1 MKIINSNG
9 CHQCSQHVLKR
20 QTKVLIL
27 TVLCV
32 LGLSKSVAQTLPY
45 IEESSDA
52 NCSLWSISNG
62 VSGTDNRVKP
72 KGSTDF
78 PTSSGFSSPCF
89 EVWTSNANGGH
100 LNQGEIT
107 HQNINLPQGTY
118 TVSIEMMGVA
128 DNDTST
134 EPQGVGFSANNKS
147 VRLTTVNSFTE
158 NSRTARHGVY
168 TLTDVE
174 VGSDGVLNVK
184 ITLDG
189 NITIFWLLFKNLTIT
204 SPTAPI
210 PTDYSFIP
218 YTGWVY
224 KSENDGDRPK
234 YLNYGTDEVSRWQT
248 HADDPRLEAGVKLQ
262 RTHEIEHVVWCMP
275 GETCELTPYTDFTYT
290 DRYRDNYIRWYNY
303 PTGKEDDNL
312 LSFPYP
318 ENIITVEGAGYF
330 GGSTLS
336 GQAQNNYPRKFGT
349 SAIFHAPNTN
359 DDILGTIAI
368 EASTQFSY
376 SNNKQINEP
385 TLMFRTIFVIKNAK
399 NRADAMAADNAQY
412 IKDNSVK
419 LLAPANT
426 AFQYHLPCGEDRKF
440 STGSGSGSG
449 GSSEPVDYYLRLYN
463 PSRASNPWDAQIIYD
478 FNGNLPTG
486 EYTITFDARTD
497 ASSGNNT
504 IAFGYQHDP
513 YNGHQA
519 NHDLNIGSSWSSY
532 TWTFNINDDDINT
545 VYFNCGHLVGNID
558 IDNVSLKKS
567 GSDTNF
573 ISESNGSSNFNNN
586 TYGSWSLRHD
596 AAPNATMGTRS
607 DNSSSPT
614 GDPVHGY
621 YMHLVNTTEG
631 GQKWDAQAMYRL
643 SSGLVPNGKY
653 TLTFFAKANES
664 GKSIQ
669 FGYQNDNSGNQKF
682 SDEYGLASYWKKYEW
697 TFTAGSDHGDVQNL
711 FINFG
716 KTVGQIDI
724 DDIQLMYNGSNQ
736 ISTNASNFSN
746 NSLNGWEL
754 KGSQKDNGKA
764 TIGVSNVY
772 NEVIP
777 EPKPTDYWYY
787 DGSDYKPVVHYLI
800 ETWAADID
808 GNPTSKIGTTIN
820 IDGDIATMTA
830 NGNLAYTNKVIK
842 GGWGDDYIDDVDR
855 MLFIQNP
862 QAGNYVIK
870 MYALDLSTYSGS
882 RTNIAGVQPIKV
894 NGNPLELMEYD
905 LEIMPASEGNMIT
918 EEALNSGDTYK
929 HQRPSEM
936 EKLYGK
942 PTTVVNFDEEVQY
955 GTHNG
960 GQYHKWPIQWE
971 MSSYGFTYDKPTS
984 DQLSGEFDYNAYVVA
999 NDLKVVTYA
1008 NASLRDGNDI
1018 KNRYDR
1024 KYSETNGSEQGYMY
1038 YVNAAS
1044 DPGRMALLDI
1054 GKDFCAGTRVFVSA
1068 WVMEANDNRET
1079 ANVVFSFKGVE
1090 ADGTETT
1097 LSSFV
1102 TGYINGGDNTNTGH
1116 YSGGHFEIE
1125 SGPTDDRGKW
1135 MHVYYNFYPSVT
1147 ATSKYD
1153 HFVISLENNATSS
1166 SGADYVV
1173 DDIRAFVCK
1182 PMLNALQ
1189 ENPVCNGDPATKLK
1203 LSTDF
1208 DRLLSA
1214 IGRKESTTS
1223 IKDQFYYC
1231 FIDSATYVNT
1241 LAKTV
1246 ESLVAAGKT
1255 ETEAYNTAYP
1265 TAFNA
1270 AMVKNVYGYKE
1281 GSTTE
1286 FEEYGILK
1294 YDRCFTSNLAA
1305 PTTAA
1310 EEASMPERTA
1320 YRESNLIQRLLY
1332 FPSNSNVNDTKIK
1345 FDRKYWVVME
1355 GGLLYD
1361 KGNVDL
1367 PASFDLRDNCTSK
1380 NLFQVIFSGEIK
1392 VDGMLRSEQDGINIC
1407 SNQRPVI
1414 TIDLNGISDNK
1425 AIVTE
1430 NAYFDWY
1437 FGPGF
1442 EPNAE
1447 FDEDYTQYLKMEEY
1461 NGVKLI
1467 EALEGYRLRYPAATA
1482 TTKADFMLLATDGTT
1497 LSETSVYTDGMK
1509 ACIAHYLDLGMIALY
1524 QQSGIVSSAKYSD
1537 ILGQGEERRYYI
1549 SAVPWNPTPEDKTVR
1564 YCLEPIQITLKADTR
1579 YPTMK
1584 DGNDDPNQVTYPTE
1598 IRDVPLRTGL
1608 RHLQAASH
1616 LTYIDPENIGAV
1628 IPTKP
1633 SYILLPLRDVSP
1645 ITPGIKNLGLSDDA
1659 LIYLADSDDPWVNSL
1674 IEDENGRLISKS
1686 GAKIVKIF
1694 DDQKHYQGD
1703 WSNTDVKFIGEV
1715 LEINANNTKLG
1726 SYCKLAFYDD
1736 FKFREGYYYTI
1747 KFMFNEIYESGYTGA
1762 KDAVCPGEVI
1772 CTIKVV
1778 PEYQKWTGAVDSNWN
1793 NDDNWTRVSFED
1805 LKCEDMD
1812 DDYKEFMSDFVVDGE
1827 FEDIEDT
1834 EGNKDDYINANTHSF
1849 VPAEFTKVII
1859 PADAPN
1865 MPIMYDLHNVENIT
1879 ENVKYAGSPVSC
1891 YSIKYMTPKEATEDG
1906 ATTVI
1911 PSYDAYQDE
1920 IGDATENINFD
1931 MSSVVITKDNAK
1943 TVDDQ
1948 KNINMVAC
1956 ISWFDH
1962 TCEQI
1967 HFESRAEMLNQQFLN
1982 YEKASADFEIEPDRW
1997 YTMSSPFK
2005 NVVSGDMYLPTATA
2019 RQETP
2024 YFQSIYYDASKNDR
2038 FKPAVYQRKW
2048 NAQNATIFHLDKS
2061 KEENNGRLYT
2071 TNAAEGISLDWSHV
2085 YNDANEDFGSGV
2097 GYSIKADISSMDGD
2111 KPDMVMFRLPKAD
2124 IAYTYFSPGNTDST
2138 YRSQI
2143 PVPNAMLAD
2152 GERTGRL
2159 VDSLSIVTGE
2169 GFKSV
2174 GNYANGSK
2182 SHYFLVGNPF
2192 MCTIDLAAFF
2202 DANPTLERKFW
2213 LLTKDGQRTAVMDED
2228 GILESSNGEDF
2239 TYPYI
2244 KPFQSFFVVTKENA
2258 TSATDISFTPK
2269 FTTDMM
2275 HLASSND
2282 QKNPNEQGFIV
2293 QGGNEGAKTRSA
2305 ENPLGIMRITATDE
2319 RGLKSGMVI
2328 TDGAIR
2334 HTSGAETLFDSNLAD
2349 EPMVY
2354 SVIDGQAM
2362 TIGEMKAGQTI
2373 PVGISGIDGEVT
2385 ITLSGIDSFESPLHL
2400 IDALTGETTPL
2411 TSDITLTQ
2419 EGNGIRYYLATDI
2432 KEETSVSTP
2441 AVQTNGCHLTVKAA
2455 ANTEIDEIEIYGTNG
2470 MSVASAT
2477 NSGKQYDTDLVAGIY
2492 IIRLNCAGQD
2502 YQYKIALH

>member
-1 MKIINSNG
+1 
-9 CHQCSQHVLKR
+9 
-20 QTKVLIL
+20 
-27 TVLCV
+27 
-32 LGLSKSVAQTLPY
+32 
-45 IEESSDA
+45 
-52 NCSLWSISNG
+52 
-62 VSGTDNRVKP
+62 
-72 KGSTDF
+72 
-78 PTSSGFSSPCF
+78 
-89 EVWTSNANGGH
+89 
-100 LNQGEIT
+100 
-107 HQNINLPQGTY
+107 
-118 TVSIEMMGVA
+118 
-128 DNDTST
+128 
-134 EPQGVGFSANNKS
+134 
-147 VRLTTVNSFTE
+147 
-158 NSRTARHGVY
+158 
-168 TLTDVE
+168 
-174 VGSDGVLNVK
+174 
-184 ITLDG
+184 
-189 NITIFWLLFKNLTIT
+189 
-204 SPTAPI
+204 
-210 PTDYSFIP
+210 
-218 YTGWVY
+218 
-224 KSENDGDRPK
+224 
-234 YLNYGTDEVSRWQT
+234 
-248 HADDPRLEAGVKLQ
+248 
-262 RTHEIEHVVWCMP
+262 
-275 GETCELTPYTDFTYT
+275 
-290 DRYRDNYIRWYNY
+290 
-303 PTGKEDDNL
+303 
-312 LSFPYP
+312 
-318 ENIITVEGAGYF
+318 
-330 GGSTLS
+330 
-336 GQAQNNYPRKFGT
+336 
-349 SAIFHAPNTN
+349 
-359 DDILGTIAI
+359 
-368 EASTQFSY
+368 
-376 SNNKQINEP
+376 
-385 TLMFRTIFVIKNAK
+385 
-399 NRADAMAADNAQY
+399 
-412 IKDNSVK
+412 
-419 LLAPANT
+419 
-426 AFQYHLPCGEDRKF
+426 
-440 STGSGSGSG
+440 
-449 GSSEPVDYYLRLYN
+449 
-463 PSRASNPWDAQIIYD
+463 
-478 FNGNLPTG
+478 
-486 EYTITFDARTD
+486 
-497 ASSGNNT
+497 
-504 IAFGYQHDP
+504 
-513 YNGHQA
+513 
-519 NHDLNIGSSWSSY
+519 
-532 TWTFNINDDDINT
+532 
-545 VYFNCGHLVGNID
+545 
-558 IDNVSLKKS
+558 
-567 GSDTNF
+567 
-573 ISESNGSSNFNNN
+573 
-586 TYGSWSLRHD
+586 
-596 AAPNATMGTRS
+596 
-607 DNSSSPT
+607 
-614 GDPVHGY
+614 
-621 YMHLVNTTEG
+621 
-631 GQKWDAQAMYRL
+631 
-643 SSGLVPNGKY
+643 
-653 TLTFFAKANES
+653 
-664 GKSIQ
+664 
-669 FGYQNDNSGNQKF
+669 
-682 SDEYGLASYWKKYEW
+682 
-697 TFTAGSDHGDVQNL
+697 
-711 FINFG
+711 
-716 KTVGQIDI
+716 
-724 DDIQLMYNGSNQ
+724 MYNGSNQ

-830 NGNLAYTNKVIK
+830 NGSLAYTNKVIK

-870 MYALDLSTYSGS
+870 IYALDLSTYSGS
-882 RTNIAGVQPIKV
+882 RTNITGVQPIKV

-984 DQLSGEFDYNAYVVA
+984 DQVSGEFDYNAYVVA

-1008 NASLRDGNDI
+1008 NASLREGNDI

-1116 YSGGHFEIE
+1116 YSQGHFEIE

-1241 LAKTV
+1241 LEKTV

-1305 PTTAA
+1305 PTTAT
-1310 EEASMPERTA
+1310 EEAAMPERTA

-1482 TTKADFMLLATDGTT
+1482 TTKADFMLLATDGAT

-1645 ITPGIKNLGLSDDA
+1645 ITPGIKNLGLYDDA

-1715 LEINANNTKLG
+1715 LEINADNTKLG

-2169 GFKSV
+2169 GFKSL

-2244 KPFQSFFVVTKENA
+2244 KPFQSFFVVTKESA

-2293 QGGNEGAKTRSA
+2293 PGGNEGAKTRSA

-2373 PVGISGIDGEVT
+2373 PVGISGINGEVT

>member
-1 MKIINSNG
+1 MKI
-9 CHQCSQHVLKR
+9 
-20 QTKVLIL
+20 T
-27 TVLCV
+27 
-32 LGLSKSVAQTLPY
+32 
-45 IEESSDA
+45 
-52 NCSLWSISNG
+52 
-62 VSGTDNRVKP
+62 
-72 KGSTDF
+72 F
-78 PTSSGFSSPCF
+78 
-89 EVWTSNANGGH
+89 
-100 LNQGEIT
+100 
-107 HQNINLPQGTY
+107 
-118 TVSIEMMGVA
+118 
-128 DNDTST
+128 
-134 EPQGVGFSANNKS
+134 
-147 VRLTTVNSFTE
+147 
-158 NSRTARHGVY
+158 
-168 TLTDVE
+168 
-174 VGSDGVLNVK
+174 
-184 ITLDG
+184 DG

-204 SPTAPI
+204 SSSAPI
-210 PTDYSFIP
+210 PTEYSFIP
-218 YTGWVY
+218 YTGWVH
-224 KSENDGDRPK
+224 KSENDTDRPN
-234 YLNYGTDEVSRWQT
+234 YLNYGTDETSRWQT

-318 ENIITVEGAGYF
+318 DNIIKVEGAGYF

-336 GQAQNNYPRKFGT
+336 GQSQNSYPRKFGT

-399 NRADAMAADNAQY
+399 NRADAMAANNAQY
-412 IKDNSVK
+412 INDNRVK

-440 STGSGSGSG
+440 SVASTSG
-449 GSSEPVDYYLRLYN
+449 GSSEPVDYYLRLN
-463 PSRASNPWDAQIIYD
+463 NKSSGQAWDAQIVYN
-478 FNGNLPTG
+478 FGSNLVPEG
-486 EYTITFDARTD
+486 QYTLTFSAK
-497 ASSGNNT
+497 ANT
-504 IAFGYQHDP
+504 NCSVQFGYQHDP
-513 YNGHQA
+513 HESGNGDQRWSDTYN
-519 NHDLNIGSSWSSY
+519 LTTSWQTY
-532 TWTFNINDDDINT
+532 TWNVTVDKNHTDINAIFLNFGNA
-545 VYFNCGHLVGNID
+545 VANID
-558 IDNVSLKKS
+558 IDNISLKQN
-567 GSDTNF
+567 GNNTNL
-573 ISESNGSSNFNNN
+573 INVSNGSSDFNNQ
-586 TYGSWSLRHD
+586 SLGGWRLKG
-596 AAPNATMGTRS
+596 NNISNVSTSFIS
-607 DNSSSPT
+607 DTTPT

-621 YMHLVNTTEG
+621 YMHLENTTEG

-643 SSGLVPNGKY
+643 SSGLVPNGQY

-664 GKSIQ
+664 GKNIQ
-669 FGYQNDNSGNQKF
+669 FGYQNDESGHQKF
-682 SDEYGLASYWKKYEW
+682 SDEYGLASYWKKFEW
-697 TFTAGSDHGDVQNL
+697 TFTAGNDHGDVQNF

-736 ISTNASNFSN
+736 ISSNASNFSN
-746 NSLNGWEL
+746 NALNGWEL

-777 EPKPTDYWYY
+777 DPQPTDYWYY
-787 DGSDYKPVVHYLI
+787 DGTEYKPVVHYLI

-808 GNPTSKIGTTIN
+808 GNPTTKMGTTIN
-820 IDGDIATMTA
+820 IDGDIATMKA
-830 NGNLAYTNKVIK
+830 NGSLAYTNKVMK
-842 GGWGDDYIDDVDR
+842 GGYGDDYIDDIDR
-855 MLFIQNP
+855 MIFIQNP

-870 MYALDLSTYSGS
+870 IYALDLSTYSGS
-882 RTNIAGVQPIKV
+882 RTSIAGVQPIKI
-894 NGNPLELMEYD
+894 NGTPLELMEYD

-918 EEALNSGDTYK
+918 EEALNNGDTYK
-929 HQRPSEM
+929 HQRPAEM

-942 PTTVVNFDEEVQY
+942 PTTVVNFDEEVPY
-955 GTHNG
+955 GTNNG

-984 DQLSGEFDYNAYVVA
+984 EANTGVFDYNAYVVA
-999 NDLKVVTYA
+999 NDLKAVTYA
-1008 NASLRDGNDI
+1008 NASLREGNDI

-1024 KYSETNGSEQGYMY
+1024 LYTESGQTKQGYMY

-1054 GKDFCAGTRVFVSA
+1054 GKDFCAGTRVYVSA

-1079 ANVVFSFKGVE
+1079 ANVVFSFKGVA

-1116 YSGGHFEIE
+1116 YSDGHFEIE

-1135 MHVYYNFYPSVT
+1135 MHVYYNFYPSVS
-1147 ATSKYD
+1147 ASSRFD

-1166 SGADYVV
+1166 AGADYVI

-1208 DRLLSA
+1208 DRLLPA
-1214 IGRKESTTS
+1214 IGHKEATESATD
-1223 IKDQFYYC
+1223 KFYYC
-1231 FIDSATYVNT
+1231 FIDSAAYVNT
-1241 LAKTV
+1241 FERTID
-1246 ESLVAAGKT
+1246 SLVAKGKT
-1255 ETEAYNTAYP
+1255 ETEAYSEAYP
-1265 TAFNA
+1265 IAFNA

-1310 EEASMPERTA
+1310 EEAAMPERTA
-1320 YRESNLIQRLLY
+1320 YRESNLIQRLLN
-1332 FPSNSNVNDTKIK
+1332 FPSNSNVNDTKIR

-1355 GGLLYD
+1355 GALVYKENSTTEYD
-1361 KGNVDL
+1361 IPK
-1367 PASFDLRDNCTSK
+1367 SFDLRDNCTSK

-1392 VDGMLRSEQDGINIC
+1392 VDGVLRSEQDGINIC

-1414 TIDLNGISDNK
+1414 TIDLNGISGN
-1425 AIVTE
+1425 APVVTE

-1442 EPNAE
+1442 EPRAE

-1461 NGVKLI
+1461 EGVKLI
-1467 EALEGYRLRYPAATA
+1467 EALEGYRLRYPQATA
-1482 TTKADFMLLATDGTT
+1482 TTKAEFMLLATDGAT
-1497 LSETSVYTDGMK
+1497 LSATSVYTDGMQ

-1524 QQSGIVSSAKYSD
+1524 KQSGIVSSAKYSD

-1616 LTYIDPENIGAV
+1616 LTYVDPENVGAV

-1633 SYILLPLRDVSP
+1633 SWLLLPLRDVSP
-1645 ITPGIKNLGLSDDA
+1645 ITQEIKILGLADDV
-1659 LIYLADSDDPWVNSL
+1659 LIYLADSNDPWVNAL
-1674 IEDENGRLISKS
+1674 YENEKGKLVSKS
-1686 GAKIVKIF
+1686 GAKIVKVF
-1694 DDQKHYQGD
+1694 DDEKHYQGD

-1715 LEINANNTKLG
+1715 LEITAEKGKLG
-1726 SYCKLAFYDD
+1726 SYCKLAFYED

-1747 KFMFNEIYESGYTGA
+1747 KFMFNEIYETGYTGA

-1793 NDDNWTRVSFED
+1793 NDANWSRVSFED
-1805 LKCEDMD
+1805 LKYDPETMSEQEYGLLSELVTNAEI
-1812 DDYKEFMSDFVVDGE
+1812 DDYV
-1827 FEDIEDT
+1827 DT
-1834 EGNKDDYINANTHSF
+1834 EGKKDTYANDNKRSY

-1865 MPIMYDLHNVENIT
+1865 MPIMYDLHNEANVVG
-1879 ENVKYAGSPVSC
+1879 NVKYAGSPVSC
-1891 YSIKYMTPKEATEDG
+1891 YSIKYMTPQEAIADG
-1906 ATTVI
+1906 ETTVI
-1911 PSYDAYQDE
+1911 PFYDEYAERIDT
-1920 IGDATENINFD
+1920 ATANINFD
-1931 MSSVVITKDNAK
+1931 MASVVITKDNAQ
-1943 TVDDQ
+1943 TVEDK

-1956 ISWFDH
+1956 VSWFDH

-1967 HFESRAEMLNQQFLN
+1967 HFESRAEMLNQQFLK

-1997 YTMSSPFK
+1997 YTMSSPLQ

-2024 YFQSIYYDASKNDR
+2024 YFKSIYYDVEKNDR

-2048 NAQNATIFHLDKS
+2048 NAQNATLFHLDKS
-2061 KEENNGRLYT
+2061 RAANEQVYT

-2085 YNDANEDFGSGV
+2085 YNDTNEDFDSGA
-2097 GYSIKADISSMDGD
+2097 GFSIKADVSAIDSDPT
-2111 KPDMVMFRLPKAD
+2111 KRPKQVMFRLPKAD
-2124 IAYTYFSPGNTDST
+2124 VAYTYFSPGNTDST

-2143 PVPNAMLAD
+2143 EIPETMLGAD

-2159 VDSLSIVTGE
+2159 VDSLSIMTGE
-2169 GFKSV
+2169 GFKSA
-2174 GNYANGSK
+2174 GNYANGTK
-2182 SHYFLVGNPF
+2182 SHYFLVGNPL

-2213 LLTKDGQRTAVMDED
+2213 LLTKDGQRAAVMDED
-2228 GILESSNGEDF
+2228 GVIVSSTGEGF
-2239 TYPYI
+2239 IYPYI
-2244 KPFQSFFVVTKENA
+2244 KPFQSFFVVTKEDA
-2258 TSATDISFTPK
+2258 TTATDVSFTPK
-2269 FTTDMM
+2269 FTADMM
-2275 HLASSND
+2275 HLSSSND
-2282 QKNPNEQGFIV
+2282 
-2293 QGGNEGAKTRSA
+2293 
-2305 ENPLGIMRITATDE
+2305 
-2319 RGLKSGMVI
+2319 
-2328 TDGAIR
+2328 
-2334 HTSGAETLFDSNLAD
+2334 
-2349 EPMVY
+2349 
-2354 SVIDGQAM
+2354 
-2362 TIGEMKAGQTI
+2362 
-2373 PVGISGIDGEVT
+2373 
-2385 ITLSGIDSFESPLHL
+2385 
-2400 IDALTGETTPL
+2400 
-2411 TSDITLTQ
+2411 
-2419 EGNGIRYYLATDI
+2419 
-2432 KEETSVSTP
+2432 
-2441 AVQTNGCHLTVKAA
+2441 
-2455 ANTEIDEIEIYGTNG
+2455 
-2470 MSVASAT
+2470 
-2477 NSGKQYDTDLVAGIY
+2477 
-2492 IIRLNCAGQD
+2492 
-2502 YQYKIALH
+2502 